1 MNELDRIFSKSV
13 SEESFANAYIKYLT
27 IILSKVDTKEISNF
41 INILLDARNRDATIF
56 FMGNGGSAATAS
68 HFANDIGVGVNVH
81 KNNPFR
87 VISLVDNCAVI
98 TAISNDDGYE
108 NVFSKQ
114 LQVLMKKGDVVVA
127 ISASGNSKNLLEAF
141 KYAEQNGG
149 ITFGITAFD
158 GGELKKNANH
168 GIHITTGTKEY
179 GPAEDVHMII
189 NHLVSVYLIR
199 LINEK

>member
-1 MNELDRIFSKSV
+1 
-13 SEESFANAYIKYLT
+13 
-27 IILSKVDTKEISNF
+27 
-41 INILLDARNRDATIF
+41 
-56 FMGNGGSAATAS
+56 
-68 HFANDIGVGVNVH
+68 
-81 KNNPFR
+81 
-87 VISLVDNCAVI
+87 
-98 TAISNDDGYE
+98 
-108 NVFSKQ
+108 
-114 LQVLMKKGDVVVA
+114 MKKGDVVVA

-158 GGELKKNANH
+158 GGELKKNAHH
-168 GIHITTGTKEY
+168 GIHISTGTKEY